1 MARMNL
7 TTFKDNSTTKR
18 IMYGHNHFH
27 MKNTTQLYKQRES
40 FWVIK
45 FMEKEWVTG

>member
-18 IMYGHNHFH
+18 IMYGHNQFSHE
-27 MKNTTQLYKQRES
+27 KYYSIIQTKKS

-45 FMEKEWVTG
+45 FAAKSG